1 MSMRPLSAWLEGLPE
16 YQALRNSLSEPS
28 SGPIA
33 LAVARSIR
41 PLIVAALWQ
50 QTRRPTLY
58 VTSSVEASRQAA
70 DAVRTLCGI
79 DIAESLS
86 LIRLVEPNTSFYDS
100 VAPVIDVVTQRTAA
114 LARLS
119 PMTRGIGVPP
129 LIVASPRAAMHP
141 TMAPGLFSSGT
152 RFIRRDMDLA
162 LESMLAHWVSI
173 GYENAPVVDRVGLI
187 SRRGGIIDVWSPV
200 YEQPARIELFGDQ
213 VESIRWFDPGT
224 QRSGETGDRIAITPL
239 DLAAPSKAPSLV
251 FDYLGEDGLI
261 IIDDEVELRA
271 AWEELE
277 NKAER
282 ERAIL
287 EDAGEVAQV
296 KARLLPFGSWK
307 MFSEGKP
314 AIPRLVLGLAAE
326 RSVSAPETLANAFK
340 AAPHFAGQ
348 LQPVLDYLKANV
360 TNPVIVVSR
369 QASRLAGLWAET
381 RPGTAAHS
389 DLESVPE
396 RGVMFVNG
404 ALPGGFIHAS
414 GMTLLTDVE
423 IFGYARPD
431 AFTAGRARRAAPE
444 KGFADW
450 KTGDAVVHE
459 DYGVGVFRGT
469 VKLTVNTG
477 TSVEPVEGEREYL
490 LLEYAEGDRLFVPL
504 HHLDRVARYVGG
516 EDLQPTLTKL
526 HSPEW
531 QTSKSKAKGA
541 AADVARELLKLYAE
555 REVAPGFGFS
565 PDGHWQRELESSF
578 AYVETDDQ
586 LSAIL
591 AVKNDMESP
600 RPMDRLVCGDVGFG
614 KTEVALRA
622 AFKAVQDGKQ
632 VAVLVPT
639 TVLAQQHHSTF
650 RRRLAPFPVK
660 IDMLSRFRTAAEKKR
675 VIERMGA
682 GELDIVI
689 GTHGLIA
696 DRAQFKDLGLLVI
709 DEEQRFGL
717 SAKEKLKQLKVG
729 VDVLTMTATPI
740 PRTLHMGL
748 SGVRE
753 ISLIETP
760 PAERLPIIS
769 YVGAFEDAVL
779 QQAIQREL
787 DRDGQVFVVHNRITT
802 LPLLAQKVH
811 RLVPEASIAI
821 AHGQMHDRELSRIMQ
836 TFSDGGTNILVS
848 TNIIES
854 GLDIPNANTIIIDRA
869 DHFGLAELYQLR
881 GRVGRS
887 STQAYAYFFHDRRA
901 KLTEDAKERLNTLR
915 EAAGIG
921 AGYMIAMRDLEL
933 RGAGDLLGPKQSG
946 HVSSVGLDLYTRLL
960 SHEVGTLRALR
971 DGTEVPAEPT
981 RPMVID
987 LPLAVGLP
995 EKYVGD
1001 NALRLQL
1008 YRRMA
1013 SLGDEAAVVAFE
1025 EELVDRFGK
1034 LPGPALNLTYQA
1046 RLKIAASEFGAQSIT
1061 TDGNRIT
1068 IRADAIEK
1076 IPRIRLERLLGEDGI
1091 IGRRQVTYSR
1101 RGTPEQWKARLMEVA
1116 HALAGMVGR

>member
-431 AFTAGRARRAAPE
+431 AFTAGRARRPLPRKASPTGRPAMRLCTRTTALGYSAA
-444 KGFADW
+444 
-450 KTGDAVVHE
+450 
-459 DYGVGVFRGT
+459 
-469 VKLTVNTG
+469 
-477 TSVEPVEGEREYL
+477 
-490 LLEYAEGDRLFVPL
+490 
-504 HHLDRVARYVGG
+504 
-516 EDLQPTLTKL
+516 
-526 HSPEW
+526 
-531 QTSKSKAKGA
+531 
-541 AADVARELLKLYAE
+541 
-555 REVAPGFGFS
+555 
-565 PDGHWQRELESSF
+565 
-578 AYVETDDQ
+578 
-586 LSAIL
+586 
-591 AVKNDMESP
+591 
-600 RPMDRLVCGDVGFG
+600 
-614 KTEVALRA
+614 
-622 AFKAVQDGKQ
+622 
-632 VAVLVPT
+632 
-639 TVLAQQHHSTF
+639 
-650 RRRLAPFPVK
+650 
-660 IDMLSRFRTAAEKKR
+660 
-675 VIERMGA
+675 
-682 GELDIVI
+682 
-689 GTHGLIA
+689 
-696 DRAQFKDLGLLVI
+696 
-709 DEEQRFGL
+709 
-717 SAKEKLKQLKVG
+717 
-729 VDVLTMTATPI
+729 
-740 PRTLHMGL
+740 
-748 SGVRE
+748 
-753 ISLIETP
+753 
-760 PAERLPIIS
+760 
-769 YVGAFEDAVL
+769 
-779 QQAIQREL
+779 
-787 DRDGQVFVVHNRITT
+787 
-802 LPLLAQKVH
+802 
-811 RLVPEASIAI
+811 
-821 AHGQMHDRELSRIMQ
+821 
-836 TFSDGGTNILVS
+836 
-848 TNIIES
+848 
-854 GLDIPNANTIIIDRA
+854 
-869 DHFGLAELYQLR
+869 
-881 GRVGRS
+881 RS
-887 STQAYAYFFHDRRA
+887 S
-901 KLTEDAKERLNTLR
+901 
-915 EAAGIG
+915 
-921 AGYMIAMRDLEL
+921 
-933 RGAGDLLGPKQSG
+933 
-946 HVSSVGLDLYTRLL
+946 
-960 SHEVGTLRALR
+960 
-971 DGTEVPAEPT
+971 
-981 RPMVID
+981 
-987 LPLAVGLP
+987 
-995 EKYVGD
+995 
-1001 NALRLQL
+1001 
-1008 YRRMA
+1008 
-1013 SLGDEAAVVAFE
+1013 
-1025 EELVDRFGK
+1025 
-1034 LPGPALNLTYQA
+1034 
-1046 RLKIAASEFGAQSIT
+1046 
-1061 TDGNRIT
+1061 
-1068 IRADAIEK
+1068 
-1076 IPRIRLERLLGEDGI
+1076 
-1091 IGRRQVTYSR
+1091 
-1101 RGTPEQWKARLMEVA
+1101 
-1116 HALAGMVGR
+1116 